1 MKLQQFKITYQV
13 GRKIMLLDDIN
24 FPTVKYGTKNKDDY
38 KELTEAEWSPFFGY
52 HYWEV
57 FIFSMSYAYAK
68 GLVPKS
74 VPGVGNMPPNVFQ
87 QPTRDLMRSLAIDH
101 TKDLNIL
108 KDTNAYVKICE
119 EFAYAGFDEVLKR
132 IKDNP
137 SEVPVE
143 DILINMIKEVHSEQ
157 N

>member
-1 MKLQQFKITYQV
+1 
-13 GRKIMLLDDIN
+13 
-24 FPTVKYGTKNKDDY
+24 
-38 KELTEAEWSPFFGY
+38 
-52 HYWEV
+52 
-57 FIFSMSYAYAK
+57 
-68 GLVPKS
+68 
-74 VPGVGNMPPNVFQ
+74 MPSNVFQ

-101 TKDLNIL
+101 KKDLNIL

-143 DILINMIKEVHSEQ
+143 DILFNMIKEVHSEQ